1 MSIPFIKTLDF
12 QYGVAQ
18 QVSPLIRR
26 VIANNPGPFTY
37 FGTGTYIIG
46 HGNVAV
52 IDPGPDDDTHLTAI
66 LAATKGETISHIFV
80 THPHLDHS
88 PLAAKLSNESG
99 AKTYGRRENST
110 HKKIDAG
117 TEEGDDMGFRP
128 DIEVIDG
135 EVINCHNF
143 ALEAVFTPGHTAN
156 HVCYAL
162 RQENALFSGDHIM
175 GWSTSVILPPDGDM
189 SDYLESLEKVAARQ
203 FKVLYPTHGAPITD
217 PEPFITAYIAHRLE
231 REKQVLACIGRGIT
245 KIKDMVPNLYANVD
259 QRLWP
264 AAALSLFA
272 HMIRLVKIGAVET
285 NGEPAIDN
293 NYSLKL

>member
-12 QYGVAQ
+12 QYGVPQ

-52 IDPGPDDDTHLTAI
+52 IDPGPDDDLHLAAI

-88 PLAAKLSNESG
+88 PLAAKLSKESG
-99 AKTYGRRENST
+99 AKTYGKREKSS
-110 HKKIDAG
+110 HKKIDAA
-117 TEEGDDMGFRP
+117 TEEGDDMGFKP
-128 DIEVIDG
+128 NIEVIDG
-135 EVINCHNF
+135 EVINCDNF
-143 ALEAVFTPGHTAN
+143 TLEAVFTPGHTAN

-162 RQENALFSGDHIM
+162 PHENAFFSGDHIM

-189 SDYLESLEKVAARQ
+189 SDYLGSLEKVAARQ
-203 FKVLYPTHGAPITD
+203 FRVLYPTHGAPITD
-217 PEPFITAYIAHRLE
+217 PAPFISAYIAHRLE
-231 REKQVLACIGRGIT
+231 REKQVLACLARGIN
-245 KIKDMVPNLYANVD
+245 KINDMVPNLYANVD

-272 HMIRLVKIGAVET
+272 HIIRLVKIGKVAT

-293 NYSLKL
+293 YYSLKI